1 MSANQVFEDAKW
13 IIEALEN
20 QGHHA
25 YFVGGS
31 VRDYLMDKHISDVD
45 ITTSALPEEV
55 ESIFDKTLPI
65 GKEHGT
71 IIVLGS
77 GQQFEVTTFR
87 KDGDYVDHRRPTSVQ
102 FVTDLYEDVARRD
115 FTMNAIAMDKS
126 YQLHDYFN
134 GLKDINNKIIKA
146 VGTPIDRMEED
157 ALRIMRGVRFQ
168 AQTGFNIDDETKEA
182 MSQSAHLLDKIAIE
196 RIVVELKKMISGN
209 YVYHI
214 IQTMKDMAI
223 FKYIPFFKNS
233 NLETIFIPQHSNFEL
248 WIASLC
254 YIYHLELSSLNHL
267 KISNKEKHEI
277 ISYYNLFN
285 EFENRNISKVE
296 MTSMIYNYGNN
307 KVNKVIQ
314 FIYENNQ
321 SLNIQ
326 FHPTIMNTILV
337 NEIYDKLPIYD
348 KSDLSINGQ
357 IIMNEFNK
365 NSGPWIKDILNK
377 VEQAVILNKVN
388 NTQNELIEWVRE
400 NVEI

>member
-20 QGHHA
+20 HGHHA

-31 VRDYLMDKHISDVD
+31 VRDYLMDKHISDLD

-223 FKYIPFFKNS
+223 FKYIPFFKNI

-314 FIYENNQ
+314 FIYKNNQ

-365 NSGPWIKDILNK
+365 NGGPWIKDILNK

>member
-20 QGHHA
+20 HGHHA

-31 VRDYLMDKHISDVD
+31 VRDYLMDTHISDVD

-223 FKYIPFFKNS
+223 FKYIPFFKNI

-314 FIYENNQ
+314 FIYENNK

-326 FHPTIMNTILV
+326 FHPTIMNNILV

-365 NSGPWIKDILNK
+365 NGGPWIKDILNK

>member
-20 QGHHA
+20 HGHHA

-196 RIVVELKKMISGN
+196 RIVVELKVMISGN

-223 FKYIPFFKNS
+223 FKYIPFFKNI

-365 NSGPWIKDILNK
+365 NGGPWIKDILNK

>member
-20 QGHHA
+20 HGHHA

-31 VRDYLMDKHISDVD
+31 VRDYLMDTHISDVD

-223 FKYIPFFKNS
+223 FKYIPFFKNI

-365 NSGPWIKDILNK
+365 NGGPWIKDILNK

>member
-1 MSANQVFEDAKW
+1 MSSNQVFEDAKW

-20 QGHHA
+20 HGHHA

-77 GQQFEVTTFR
+77 DQQFEVTTFR

-209 YVYHI
+209 YVSHI

-223 FKYIPFFKNS
+223 FKYIPFFKNI

-285 EFENRNISKVE
+285 EFENGNISKVE

-365 NSGPWIKDILNK
+365 NGGPWIKDILNK

>member
-20 QGHHA
+20 HGHHA

-31 VRDYLMDKHISDVD
+31 VRDYLMDTHISDVD

-223 FKYIPFFKNS
+223 FKYIPFFKNI

-321 SLNIQ
+321 SLYIQ

-365 NSGPWIKDILNK
+365 NGGPWIKDILNK

>member
-223 FKYIPFFKNS
+223 FKYIPFFKNI

-365 NSGPWIKDILNK
+365 NGGPWIKDILNK

>member
-1 MSANQVFEDAKW
+1 MSSNQVFEDAKW

-20 QGHHA
+20 HGHHA

-209 YVYHI
+209 YVSHI

-223 FKYIPFFKNS
+223 FKYIPFFKNI

-285 EFENRNISKVE
+285 EFENGNISKVE

-365 NSGPWIKDILNK
+365 NGGPWIKDILNK

>member
-223 FKYIPFFKNS
+223 FKYIPFFKII

-365 NSGPWIKDILNK
+365 NGGPWIKDILNK

>member
-20 QGHHA
+20 HGHHA

-223 FKYIPFFKNS
+223 FKYIPFFKNI

-365 NSGPWIKDILNK
+365 NGGPWIKDILNK

>member
-20 QGHHA
+20 HGHHA

-102 FVTDLYEDVARRD
+102 YVTDLYEDVARRD

-168 AQTGFNIDDETKEA
+168 AQTGFYIDDETKEA

-223 FKYIPFFKNS
+223 FKYIPFFKNI

-365 NSGPWIKDILNK
+365 NGGPWIKDILNK

>member
-1 MSANQVFEDAKW
+1 MSSNQVFEDAKW

-20 QGHHA
+20 HGHHA

-77 GQQFEVTTFR
+77 DQQFEVTTFR

-209 YVYHI
+209 YVSYI

-223 FKYIPFFKNS
+223 FKYIPFFKNI

-285 EFENRNISKVE
+285 EFENGNISKVE

-365 NSGPWIKDILNK
+365 NGGPWIKDILNK

>member
-1 MSANQVFEDAKW
+1 MSTNQVFEDAKW

-20 QGHHA
+20 HGHHA

-71 IIVLGS
+71 IIVLGR

-87 KDGDYVDHRRPTSVQ
+87 KDGDYVDHRRPSSVQ

-157 ALRIMRGVRFQ
+157 ALRIMRGIRFQ
-168 AQTGFNIDDETKEA
+168 AQTGFNIDDETKNA
-182 MSQSAHLLDKIAIE
+182 MNQSAHLLDKIAIE
-196 RIVVELKKMISGN
+196 RIIVELKKMISGN
-209 YVYHI
+209 YVNHI
-214 IQTMKDMAI
+214 IQTIKDIVI
-223 FKYIPFFKNS
+223 FKYIPFFKNI

-248 WIASLC
+248 WISSLC
-254 YIYHLELSSLNHL
+254 YLYNLELSSLNSL

-277 ISYYNLFN
+277 TSYYNLFN
-285 EFENRNISKVE
+285 EFENGNISKVE
-296 MTSMIYNYGNN
+296 MTNMVYNYGND

-326 FHPTIMNTILV
+326 LHPTIMNTILV

-365 NSGPWIKDILNK
+365 KGGPWIKDILNK

>member
-20 QGHHA
+20 HGHHA

-31 VRDYLMDKHISDVD
+31 VRDYLVDKHISDVD

-223 FKYIPFFKNS
+223 FKYIPFFKNI

-365 NSGPWIKDILNK
+365 NGGPWIKDILNK

>member
-20 QGHHA
+20 HGHHA

-196 RIVVELKKMISGN
+196 RIVVELKEMISGN

-223 FKYIPFFKNS
+223 FKYIPFFKNI

-365 NSGPWIKDILNK
+365 NGGPWIKDILNK

>member
-365 NSGPWIKDILNK
+365 NGGPWIKDILNK

>member
-20 QGHHA
+20 HGHHA

-31 VRDYLMDKHISDVD
+31 VRDYLMDTHISDVD

-223 FKYIPFFKNS
+223 FKYIPFFKNI

-314 FIYENNQ
+314 FIYENNK

-365 NSGPWIKDILNK
+365 NGGPWIKDILNK

>member
-1 MSANQVFEDAKW
+1 MSSNQVFEDAKW

-20 QGHHA
+20 HGHHA

-77 GQQFEVTTFR
+77 DQQFEVTTFR

-168 AQTGFNIDDETKEA
+168 AQTGFNI
-182 MSQSAHLLDKIAIE
+182 
-196 RIVVELKKMISGN
+196 
-209 YVYHI
+209 
-214 IQTMKDMAI
+214 
-223 FKYIPFFKNS
+223 
-233 NLETIFIPQHSNFEL
+233 
-248 WIASLC
+248 
-254 YIYHLELSSLNHL
+254 
-267 KISNKEKHEI
+267 
-277 ISYYNLFN
+277 
-285 EFENRNISKVE
+285 
-296 MTSMIYNYGNN
+296 
-307 KVNKVIQ
+307 
-314 FIYENNQ
+314 
-321 SLNIQ
+321 
-326 FHPTIMNTILV
+326 
-337 NEIYDKLPIYD
+337 
-348 KSDLSINGQ
+348 
-357 IIMNEFNK
+357 
-365 NSGPWIKDILNK
+365 
-377 VEQAVILNKVN
+377 
-388 NTQNELIEWVRE
+388 
-400 NVEI
+400 